1 MNWQHSRALVGLA
14 AAQLHRIGR
23 VGFALPLIAGALIA
37 VVGVVL
43 SAAVDA
49 QWTTAVVIMLMPLH
63 SLVIGLA
70 SVGVLAGDPLVEL
83 HGSTPVGER
92 AVQTMRGALLA
103 LAGMAGA
110 FVMFAPLHLL
120 GVVYGD
126 VGWPS
131 AATPVGGAVVFVLSA
146 YAAAAAAGSP
156 RGATFCIVLI
166 WVVLSFF
173 WDTNLMTA
181 LALQRGVPLVAAA
194 VAAVGAWLS
203 LGKPER
209 VCAKAVGTR

>member
-43 SAAVDA
+43 TAAVGA

-63 SLVIGLA
+63 SLVVGLA

-126 VGWPS
+126 VGWAS

-203 LGKPER
+203 LGKTER